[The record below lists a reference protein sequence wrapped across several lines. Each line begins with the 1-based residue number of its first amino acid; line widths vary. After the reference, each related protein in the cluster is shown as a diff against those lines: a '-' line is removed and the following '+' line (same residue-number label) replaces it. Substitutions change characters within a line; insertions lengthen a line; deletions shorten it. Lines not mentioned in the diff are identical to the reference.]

1 MHGQGGKG
9 AWGRLHGAINH
20 DPFPSNLR
28 KHERIGQ
35 PTRAQLANVIK
46 IPVIFY
52 AGMLATRVTEA
63 VCSQQQLLESEK
75 VSYISVSAMSKA
87 SMTRLEDIAS
97 RTHQPLVRGLLFPR
111 AAALL
116 SDRFSWPLSLDGQ
129 QDEVAGYSAALE
141 VGGCCASDAVDF
153 LGIE

>member
-1 MHGQGGKG
+1 M
-9 AWGRLHGAINH
+9 
-20 DPFPSNLR
+20 
-28 KHERIGQ
+28 
-35 PTRAQLANVIK
+35 
-46 IPVIFY
+46 
-52 AGMLATRVTEA
+52 TEA
-63 VCSQQQLLESEK
+63 VWRQQQLLESEK

-153 LGIE
+153 LGIEWSAPCHSARYCVKRGVHAHCVWWGT